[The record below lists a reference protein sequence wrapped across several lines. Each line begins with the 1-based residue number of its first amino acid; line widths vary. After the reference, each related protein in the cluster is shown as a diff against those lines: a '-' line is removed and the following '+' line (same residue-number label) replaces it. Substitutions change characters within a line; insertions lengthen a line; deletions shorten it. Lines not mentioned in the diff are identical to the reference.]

1 LPDTRQSGFLPRKFD
16 PRSGLFDTTYQDP
29 AALPYGSTRRSL
41 IIRHDLRKKDPSRA
55 TSDPQQPI
63 VFYID
68 PSVPEAVRPLIVD
81 AVSWWNPAFEAA
93 GFTNALQLKDL
104 LANVDPFDNGVNVI
118 LWVPRE
124 TRGYS
129 FGGVISDPR
138 TGQVLKAIVRLD
150 ALGLYGDPPGRAD
163 VE

>member
-1 LPDTRQSGFLPRKFD
+1 M
-16 PRSGLFDTTYQDP
+16 
-29 AALPYGSTRRSL
+29 PYGSTRRSL

-55 TSDPQQPI
+55 TSDPQKPI

-104 LANVDPFDNGVNVI
+104 PANVDPFDNGVNVI